1 MPLSTMNAP
10 QQSNDDQGAERTV
23 IANPFVRAAYE
34 HVEPFDDRSQQLDAN
49 SHQKGPI
56 DVSPY
61 GFARHLVILVE
72 GTGGTGG
79 SAVAAEDGPFDV
91 LQDLMVTDVNGRNIV
106 GPFSGSDLY
115 HANKVGGYVE
125 NVDPKD
131 LPSYS
136 AIDAN
141 GNFSFKLRVPFEIT
155 SKDGLGAL
163 PNMNS
168 SATYKLSYTIGA
180 KGQVFGTDPATTLP
194 SVRVRCWLEAWTQ
207 PGAADGRGNPNVQT
221 PPMVGTTQ
229 YWTKAQ
235 ANVSAGEQRIP
246 LPRKGNMI
254 RNLVFIFRDG
264 SGDRDESNLP
274 DNLRIEWDGRILVNT
289 SKTLLKDQFFERFGD
304 TLDDGV
310 IALDFTH
317 DADGKPGNEN
327 RHLWLPTSQATRLE
341 LVGNFGGAGVL
352 SILTN
357 DVQPQGAA

>member
-1 MPLSTMNAP
+1 MALSTMNAP
-10 QQSNDDQGAERTV
+10 QQSNSDQAAESVV
-23 IANPFVRAAYE
+23 IANPFPRAAYE
-34 HVEPFDDRSQQLDAN
+34 HIEPMDSRSQQLDAN

-56 DVSPY
+56 DVPPY
-61 GFARHLVILVE
+61 GFARHLVITVT

-79 SAVAAEDGPFDV
+79 SGVSAEDGPFDV

-106 GPFSGSDLY
+106 GPYSGSDLY
-115 HANKVGGYVE
+115 LANLVGGYVE

-136 AIDAN
+136 AVDAN

-155 SKDGLGAL
+155 SKDGLGSL

-180 KGQVFGTDPATTLP
+180 ASNVYDTEPATTLA
-194 SVRVRCWLEAWTQ
+194 SVSVVCHLEAWTQ
-207 PGAADGRGNPNVQT
+207 PGGADGRGNPNVQT

-229 YWTKAQ
+229 YWTKSQ
-235 ANVSAGEQRIP
+235 HNVSAGEQRIP

-264 SGDRDESNLP
+264 SGDRDETNLP
-274 DNLRIEWDGRILVNT
+274 STLRVEWDGRILTNT
-289 SKTLLKDQFFERFGD
+289 SKLILKDQFFERFG
-304 TLDDGV
+304 V
-310 IALDFTH
+310 ALPAGMLAFDYTH

-327 RHLWLPTSQATRLE
+327 RHLWLPTSQATRME
-341 LVGNFGGAGVL
+341 LVGSFGGAGVL
-352 SILTN
+352 TILTN
-357 DVQPQGAA
+357 DVQPQG